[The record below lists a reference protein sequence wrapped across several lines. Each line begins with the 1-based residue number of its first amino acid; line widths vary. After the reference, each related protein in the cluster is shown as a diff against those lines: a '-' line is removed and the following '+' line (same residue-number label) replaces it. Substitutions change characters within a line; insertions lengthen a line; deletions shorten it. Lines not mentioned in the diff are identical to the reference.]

1 MHDVARGRRQYGA
14 TVKHDLVRLAE
25 SESDRF
31 HDTLLAAASQLFDD
45 GDDREHWCSVIAVC
59 GNACDVAAAFALRA
73 YAAADLQRPAP
84 RLSSG
89 KARKLRDLLRSKK
102 TVNLKPKSQRE
113 VWETLSQDRL
123 TRWPDWI
130 RYVRC
135 VERRNAIVHEAR
147 LPSGRRPD
155 RADAVE
161 ALEVT
166 GSLIA
171 HLDAVMQGDRLVRR
185 AR

>member
-1 MHDVARGRRQYGA
+1 
-14 TVKHDLVRLAE
+14 VKHDLVGLAE
-25 SESDRF
+25 PGPERY
-31 HDTLLAAASQLFDD
+31 HDTLLAAASRLFDD
-45 GDDREHWCSVIAVC
+45 RDDREHWCAVIAIC
-59 GNACDVAAAFALRA
+59 GNACDVAAAFALRS
-73 YAAADLQRPAP
+73 YAEADLQRQAQ
-84 RLSSG
+84 RLSAG
-89 KARKLRDLLRSKK
+89 RAHKLRDLLRSKK
-102 TVNLKPKSQRE
+102 TVNLKPKNQRE

-171 HLDAVMQGDRLVRR
+171 HLDAVMQGDPLVRGTR
-185 AR
+185 